1 MFNIAG
7 VIFGVIGIGVFVYS
21 YVAYR
26 CSVNYRN
33 RVFEAMYGNTKRI
46 NDNAEQLNRLLN
58 PTQYNK

>member
-7 VIFGVIGIGVFVYS
+7 VIFEVIGICVFVYS

-26 CSVNYRN
+26 RSVDCRN
-33 RVFEAMYGNTKRI
+33 RAFEAMYENTKCI